1 MPYDYLLNYI
11 IIGDAGVG
19 KSCLLLNFIG
29 KGFRTEHSGTVG
41 VEFGHRI
48 TDVGQKTIKFHIW
61 DTAGQEKFKSLTR
74 NYYRNAAGALV
85 VYDVTRRD
93 SFQNIVRWMEE
104 VREHCNSE
112 VSVVLIGNKC
122 DLDEERQVSYEEG
135 EALAK
140 ENNMLFLETSAKLAK
155 NVEQAFLE
163 TGEMIMNKLE
173 RGQIQPKESLGIK
186 TGPKSEKIKLGGETV
201 NPAPNRANDCQC

>member
-1 MPYDYLLNYI
+1 
-11 IIGDAGVG
+11 
-19 KSCLLLNFIG
+19 
-29 KGFRTEHSGTVG
+29 
-41 VEFGHRI
+41 
-48 TDVGQKTIKFHIW
+48 
-61 DTAGQEKFKSLTR
+61 
-74 NYYRNAAGALV
+74 
-85 VYDVTRRD
+85 
-93 SFQNIVRWMEE
+93 MEE

-122 DLDEERQVSYEEG
+122 DLEEERQVSYQEG

-163 TGEMIMNKLE
+163 TGGMILNKLE

-186 TGPKSEKIKLGGETV
+186 PGPKAEKIKLTGETTLTQ
-201 NPAPNRANDCQC
+201 PGQPKTNDCQC